1 MINSQ
6 ELAITIKTRAKSM
19 GIPIKQLLSEC
30 DLGINALSSMQS
42 GGYYPRLESLVK
54 IAEHLECS
62 LDFLLGLTS
71 DPTPATQK
79 EKPVPLAEDGL
90 SVDEAA
96 LIQLFHRVPEDDR
109 QMVLDLIRV
118 ALKRL

>member
-1 MINSQ
+1 MINPQ

-54 IAEHLECS
+54 IAERLECS
-62 LDFLLGLTS
+62 LDFLLGLTP

-79 EKPVPLAEDGL
+79 EKPVPLTEDGL
-90 SVDEAA
+90 SADEAA